1 MSSWLEKF
9 AARPQRAILLLS
21 LALLLAGNWIL
32 PLTDRDETRFAEA
45 SREMLQ
51 RGDFVVP
58 WFNGAW
64 RFDKPVLIYWCQM
77 ASYKVFGENDFAAR
91 LPSVLFTTA
100 TALLLVRWGRK
111 FADAKTAFMAGA
123 MFVAGLHVAIIGRVA
138 TADMAM
144 VFFTTLAVWSGWELT
159 RPPINSTPSPRP
171 NGERV
176 GVRGFESKN
185 NRTSSP
191 QPSPPLHGREGET
204 QNSRRKRWWWI
215 FYVTLA
221 LGFLA
226 KGPVAWLPLGGL
238 ITGRVL
244 RRDSFR
250 LPLNETVVG
259 LSLTVALASLWA
271 LPALDQTNWQYLFVG
286 LGEHV
291 IHRSTG
297 VIDGHGFAG
306 MLGFIALLPLY
317 FLTFFVSFFPWS
329 MRFQSETEMFDSFDS
344 LCLRLTGRNIKS
356 QTKWNNLIEK
366 NNSYRDQFQ
375 ILKVVMMAVASFAFV
390 PSRILRWFG
399 NSKSDCA
406 GWYLLLQAAL
416 VFVVFSCV
424 RTKLPHYTMPAFPCI
439 ALWLA
444 MQLGREQNSCAW
456 FNRRL
461 AAMSIIILALML
473 GGFAIARNYLLTEN
487 LWREVKASVRLETK
501 IGCFGYTE
509 PSLVW
514 KFRSVTTNLV
524 TLGDV
529 KRAKDFLTNA
539 PPFIL
544 VLPTSELTNWPTVGG
559 AQFRV
564 RGLDMVKFKNRDL
577 TAIVRDA
584 KP

>member
-21 LALLLAGNWIL
+21 LTLLLAGNWIL

-45 SREMLQ
+45 AREMLQ
-51 RGDFVVP
+51 RGDYVVP

-123 MFVAGLHVAIIGRVA
+123 IFVAGLHVAIIGRVA

-159 RPPINSTPSPRP
+159 RPEPSRH
-171 NGERV
+171 
-176 GVRGFESKN
+176 K
-185 NRTSSP
+185 T
-191 QPSPPLHGREGET
+191 
-204 QNSRRKRWWWI
+204 WWWI
-215 FYVTLA
+215 FYITLA

-226 KGPVAWLPLGGL
+226 KGPVAWLPLGGMIL
-238 ITGRVL
+238 GRAL
-244 RRDSFR
+244 RKDSFR
-250 LPLNETVVG
+250 LPVLETTIGLVV
-259 LSLTVALASLWA
+259 TVALAACWGI
-271 LPALDQTNWQYLFVG
+271 PAMTQTHGQYFAVG

-329 MRFQSETEMFDSFDS
+329 TR
-344 LCLRLTGRNIKS
+344 
-356 QTKWNNLIEK
+356 
-366 NNSYRDQFQ
+366 
-375 ILKVVMMAVASFAFV
+375 V
-390 PSRILRWFG
+390 PSALRRWWPER
-399 NSKSDCA
+399 SRDEL

-416 VFVVFSCV
+416 VFAAFSLV
-424 RTKLPHYTMPAFPCI
+424 RTKLPHYTMPAFPCL

-444 MQLGREQNSCAW
+444 IQIGREQNSFAW
-456 FNRRL
+456 FNKRL
-461 AAMSIIILALML
+461 AGMSLFILALML
-473 GGFAIARNYLLTEN
+473 GGFAIAKNYLLTEN
-487 LWREVKASVRLETK
+487 LWYEVKAHVRPETK
-501 IGCFGYTE
+501 VGCFGYTE

-514 KFRSVTTNLV
+514 KFRSVSTNLV

-529 KRAKDFLTNA
+529 KVAKDFLTNT

-544 VLPTSELTNWPTVGG
+544 VLPTSELTNFSNLSGKRLRAG
-559 AQFRV
+559 
-564 RGLDMVKFKNRDL
+564 GLDMVKFKNRDL
-577 TAIVRDA
+577 TALMRD
-584 KP
+584 PIP